1 MGKMVGGWNTLL
13 RLVPKKEK
21 SPDLRVVIMQLE
33 YSKTNM
39 R

>member
-1 MGKMVGGWNTLL
+1 MGGW
-13 RLVPKKEK
+13 VEYPVAIGAHKKDK
-21 SPDLRVVIMQLE
+21 CPDLRVVIMQLE